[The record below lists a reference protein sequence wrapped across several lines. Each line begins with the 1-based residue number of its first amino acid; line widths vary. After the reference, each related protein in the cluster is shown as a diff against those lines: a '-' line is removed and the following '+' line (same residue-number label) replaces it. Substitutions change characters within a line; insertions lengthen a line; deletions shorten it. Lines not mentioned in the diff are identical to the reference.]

1 MIGERV
7 LSSSTCDPIAQVKL
21 STGREMGN
29 LKFLQNCAAV
39 WRISLINLMFLSI
52 LNDVWNGKLK
62 KKLENDC
69 KFKSDKWKCNYC
81 VVLYQ
86 FYEKFSKIFW
96 HPILRDTLY
105 NGYLQCARL
114 IVLDV
119 DSCRHESIFCKNSV
133 WE

>member
-7 LSSSTCDPIAQVKL
+7 LSSSTCDSIAQVKL

-29 LKFLQNCAAV
+29 LNFLQKCAAV

-62 KKLENDC
+62 KKNLRMIANL
-69 KFKSDKWKCNYC
+69 NQINGNAII
-81 VVLYQ
+81 VLFYQ
-86 FYEKFSKIFW
+86 FYEKFSKIVW
-96 HPILRDTLY
+96 HSILRYTLY

-119 DSCRHESIFCKNSV
+119 DSCWHESIFCKNSV